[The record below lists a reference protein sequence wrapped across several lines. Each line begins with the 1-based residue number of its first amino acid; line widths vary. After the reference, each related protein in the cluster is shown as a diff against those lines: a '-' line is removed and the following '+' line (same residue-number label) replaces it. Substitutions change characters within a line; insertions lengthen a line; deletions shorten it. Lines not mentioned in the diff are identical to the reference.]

1 MNYGK
6 LSLGKY
12 FAESRYKDQNI
23 TREEIQIAMKKFFEK
38 GGVIQKITDTYED
51 DVDRFRPRV
60 NVPLEILIGLDEN
73 YFENN

>member
-38 GGVIQKITDTYED
+38 GGVIQKITDTRED
-51 DVDRFRPRV
+51 DVDRFKPRV

>member
-12 FAESRYKDQNI
+12 FAESRYKTQNI

-60 NVPLEILIGLDEN
+60 NVPLEILIGLDDDP
-73 YFENN
+73 FENK

>member
-12 FAESRYKDQNI
+12 FAASRYKTQNI

-51 DVDRFRPRV
+51 DVDRFKPRV

-73 YFENN
+73 YFENK